1 MAQPQLEDTWAF
13 VPIGHPFPDNPFRVK
28 GDTNQFVALWY
39 KHGKPTCGRAWN
51 NGGVLE
57 CSFPYKGSEL
67 TGAKDLGGEIQVL
80 TFTGNFKTR
89 KFLYNWI
96 PYKDRHEPHYQLVR
110 CGGVIPALIKT
121 KDGEMRMGQID
132 MNSGIASASYT
143 GKAEDQ
149 TNIQELQIIVRN
161 LKEPPPT
168 KPPPPPPRPLPPCPH
183 ELGQCPPLGEDGWV
197 DLRVKSHKFPR
208 CSVKALGRPLKL
220 EDGSKQEQAVCLW
233 YKHGEPVM
241 GRAYDVGCLAATFGW
256 EGKEFSGDVG
266 SLPVLCYHSKEEQ
279 GFEITWR
286 PFKRIRTAGWAP
298 IQRQGLRP
306 LRH

>member
-1 MAQPQLEDTWAF
+1 
-13 VPIGHPFPDNPFRVK
+13 
-28 GDTNQFVALWY
+28 
-39 KHGKPTCGRAWN
+39 
-51 NGGVLE
+51 
-57 CSFPYKGSEL
+57 
-67 TGAKDLGGEIQVL
+67 
-80 TFTGNFKTR
+80 
-89 KFLYNWI
+89 
-96 PYKDRHEPHYQLVR
+96 
-110 CGGVIPALIKT
+110 
-121 KDGEMRMGQID
+121 
-132 MNSGIASASYT
+132 

-266 SLPVLCYHSKEEQ
+266 SIQVLCYHSKEEQ

-286 PFKRIRTAGWAP
+286 PFKDIRTEGWEPIHVKDCAP
-298 IQRQGLRP
+298 CVITTPSGAERLGKVQMSLARASVAWGKKEDIYTGPEVKEFMVLCRKPPMQ
-306 LRH
+306 